1 VSSLSINASSYQNS
15 YSLNLAERL
24 MQLQPGLGAPEGS
37 QQQPASLRLVAQ
49 AQPGKKIKVE
59 YNDRQNEPRFPN
71 EGKKFTRKEILANDK
86 LDLRGANLSFIDLSG
101 VDLSKR
107 DLTAVNL
114 NGANL
119 SNANLFK
126 ANLTNASLARANLA
140 DATMSYTNLSNADLV
155 RATLFG
161 TILANANMKGADL
174 AGARIDRCSFYQAD
188 LRSVRFF
195 DLAVV
200 TDSDFERANLSG
212 LKLPNLGISYF
223 PKMQGAI
230 LTNADLSFVNL
241 RGADLKEAD
250 LRGANLRRADL
261 KGADLRG
268 ANLTGADRTGAEV
281 AGSKGLNNEWKWPW

>member
-59 YNDRQNEPRFPN
+59 YNDLQNEPRFPN
-71 EGKKFTRKEILANDK
+71 EGKKFTRKEILVNDK

-101 VDLSKR
+101 LDLSKR

-114 NGANL
+114 RGANL
-119 SNANLFK
+119 SRANLRYAK
-126 ANLTNASLARANLA
+126 LMNASLAGANFT
-140 DATMSYTNLSNADLV
+140 DALMSSANLSNADLI
-155 RATLFG
+155 RTKFLG
-161 TILANANMKGADL
+161 TVLERANMKGADL
-174 AGARIDRCSFYQAD
+174 SGARIHRCNLYKAD

-200 TDSDFERANLSG
+200 TDSEFMGANLSG
-212 LKLPNLGISYF
+212 LKFPKLGISHF
-223 PKMQGAI
+223 PKLEGAI
-230 LTNADLSFVNL
+230 LTNADLSLVNL
-241 RGADLKEAD
+241 RGAELKEAD
-250 LRGANLRRADL
+250 LTGANLGRADL
-261 KGADLRG
+261 RGADLRG
-268 ANLTGADRTGAEV
+268 ANLTRADLTGAEV
-281 AGSKGLNNEWKWPW
+281 AGSKGLNNEWKRPW